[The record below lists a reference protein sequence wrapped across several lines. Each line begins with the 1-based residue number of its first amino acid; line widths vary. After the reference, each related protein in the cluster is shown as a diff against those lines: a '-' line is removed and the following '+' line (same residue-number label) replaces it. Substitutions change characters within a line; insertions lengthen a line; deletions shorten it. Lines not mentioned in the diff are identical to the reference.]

1 MWVIKKIM
9 FENKFI
15 IFIEKVEWI
24 LFSICCFCFNGD
36 ILMGKK
42 IKIEGKVIR
51 YNDIGV
57 EI

>member
-15 IFIEKVEWI
+15 KFIEKVDWI
-24 LFSICCFCFNGD
+24 LFSIYCFCFNGD
-36 ILMGKK
+36 ILVGK
-42 IKIEGKVIR
+42 IMIEGKVIR
-51 YNDIGV
+51 YNDMGV